1 MFNQRLIERRAPLSS
16 QPAPMSEKEF
26 SKTALTKNKHSAI
39 GIMEARGF
47 PNLRTEAFPLCRC
60 LDRGYGSL

>member
-1 MFNQRLIERRAPLSS
+1 MFNQRLIERRAPLSW

-39 GIMEARGF
+39 GIVAARRF
-47 PNLRTEAFPLCRC
+47 ANLRTEGFPLCSC
-60 LDRGYGSL
+60 LDRGYG